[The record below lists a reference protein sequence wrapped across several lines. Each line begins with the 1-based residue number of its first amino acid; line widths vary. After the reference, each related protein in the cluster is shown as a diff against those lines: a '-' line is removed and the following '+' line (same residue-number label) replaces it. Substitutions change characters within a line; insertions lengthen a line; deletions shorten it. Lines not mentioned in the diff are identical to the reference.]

1 MDEAAKDYIKDFFS
15 KRLLHFGDTPA
26 SVGWTERGQQ
36 WRYEYITRL
45 LPLNNS
51 SILDFGCGKGDL
63 YGYLSSKGL
72 RIDYTGVDINPDLIR
87 LAKKKFPETKFYTLD
102 IDKEE
107 TKEEFDF
114 VIICGVFNINVLG
127 VKDSAFRAV
136 RKLFFNTKKALL
148 FNCPSIYSR
157 RKDLT
162 LLYYDPVEVLSLAL
176 SITENVNLYHNLIE
190 GDIFLILYRE
200 G

>member
-1 MDEAAKDYIKDFFS
+1 MDEAVKEYIKDFFS

-26 SVGWTERGQQ
+26 SLGWTETGQQ
-36 WRYEYITRL
+36 LRYEYITGL
-45 LPLNNS
+45 LPLDNS

-63 YGYLSSKGL
+63 YSYLSSKGF

-102 IDKEE
+102 IDEE
-107 TKEEFDF
+107 DIKEEFDF
-114 VIICGVFNINVLG
+114 IIICGVFNLNIKG
-127 VKDSAFRAV
+127 VKDSAFRSIK
-136 RKLFFNTKKALL
+136 RLFLNTKKALL

-190 GDIFLILYRE
+190 GEIFLILARE